1 VVAPSLY
8 DTATYIATHT
18 ATHTATQDWF
28 AFMMTMFPRVVVP
41 SLYNT
46 STYTATHTA
55 TQDCNTGL
63 VCIHDDY
70 IP

>member
-8 DTATYIATHT
+8 DTATYTATHT

-28 AFMMTMFPRVVVP
+28 AFMMTIFPRVVVP

-55 TQDCNTGL
+55 TQDYNTGL